1 MSAYVYV
8 RVELQHLSLDLGRL
22 SNLSVTCRL
31 FSACLGG
38 GRPPSCV
45 PLGTRAASRGRPGDR
60 ERARTL
66 ELRPAEAG
74 TARRGVRAER
84 HLGAAGGPAPP
95 LPSRRFCSFTSS
107 SWKYL
112 STWPHQPGLRSR
124 LWMFAKLIEKARK
137 DFHHSFDLCFANYE
151 RN

>member
-22 SNLSVTCRL
+22 SNLSETRRL

-45 PLGTRAASRGRPGDR
+45 PLGTWAASRGRPGDR

-95 LPSRRFCSFTSS
+95 LPSRRFCSFTSG

-112 STWPHQPGLRSR
+112 FHVASPAGAEVTPLDVCQ
-124 LWMFAKLIEKARK
+124 ADRK
-137 DFHHSFDLCFANYE
+137 SEE
-151 RN
+151 RFPPQFQFVFC